1 MIMTNLEAPRRRT
14 LSDCL
19 HEGKLPQAEALGY
32 AVALAQELGR
42 IHAAG
47 KIHGALSPAAIVLT
61 EGGLELLP
69 ADTRG
74 EVTPYTA
81 PEVLAGGPSDG
92 LSDVFLF
99 GGGGAPPRRDP
110 GRGHALHGSGSAG
123 GGSQRCPQRCL
134 FVRSGGLR
142 DVVRPPR
149 IRWRQ
154 SGSPRQGDCRIAA
167 HVVRASRDRWA
178 DSNLPRQGPRRAFP
192 AYGKDSAGTQAGC
205 HCRAPRPTTGGS
217 SLGDGGGAPG
227 ERSARRAAL
236 PGTTGCRDRFLPG
249 RDEAQR
255 KSPGLGGG
263 YSRSATDERLGSN
276 PRRSRGQREFRVA
289 GSCGYEARFFGR
301 GSTPNAPLRG

>member
-1 MIMTNLEAPRRRT
+1 MTNLEAPRRRT
-14 LSDCL
+14 LSDYL

-47 KIHGALSPAAIVLT
+47 KIHGALLPAAIVLT

-74 EVTPYTA
+74 GVTPYTA
-81 PEVLAGGPSDG
+81 PEVLAGAPSDV
-92 LSDVFLF
+92 LSDVFSF
-99 GGGGAPPRRDP
+99 GAVVYELLSGRRAFDGDSP
-110 GRGHALHGSGSAG
+110 EALAKAIAESQPTSCGPAAIDGLIQTCLAKDRGE
-123 GGSQRCPQRCL
+123 
-134 FVRSGGLR
+134 
-142 DVVRPPR
+142 
-149 IRWRQ
+149 
-154 SGSPRQGDCRIAA
+154 
-167 HVVRASRDRWA
+167 A

-227 ERSARRAAL
+227 ERSARRAPL
-236 PGTTGCRDRFLPG
+236 PGTAGCRHRFLPG

-276 PRRSRGQREFRVA
+276 PRRGRGQREFLVA
-289 GSCGYEARFFGR
+289 GSCGHEARFSGR